1 MKKGRILGVLLAAAM
16 AFGGVTGAVG
26 TRSVKADDS
35 SKYKF
40 DKQYLLKAGDSET
53 AESPAETF
61 SFGKNG
67 KAELYKV
74 QNTKFHD
81 LNDQEI
87 SDTSDVE
94 GKHIPQT
101 ITIGNAPFEEGQ
113 ATSEGTKKKVTITS
127 VDATSYPSA
136 GYYFYK
142 FQETAGDSAGVT
154 YNTDPYYI
162 RVAVAYNSVTKALEI
177 NNVTMFNNAGQKVQ
191 GIDNF
196 YSAGK
201 LTVQKI
207 VTGNMANSDDTF
219 DVKVTF
225 TPKAGKKLKSKI
237 AGRIIDNNLGNV
249 TITDGKDEQIATFKV
264 KAGTTVVFTNIPE
277 GVSYKVEETKAKG
290 YDEPAY
296 KVNTKEGTKEVTKE
310 GNEGTIVGGN
320 TDEAIITNNKGTLI
334 DTGVFMNNLP
344 YLLVLIFAAACGV
357 GFVVS
362 KKRR

>member
-1 MKKGRILGVLLAAAM
+1 M

-26 TRSVKADDS
+26 TRSVKADGS
-35 SKYKF
+35 SNYKF
-40 DKQYLLKAGDSET
+40 DKQYLLKAGDSGT
-53 AESPAETF
+53 AKSPAETF
-61 SFGKNG
+61 LFGKNG

-74 QNTKFHD
+74 QNTKFHT
-81 LNDQEI
+81 LNDKEI
-87 SDTSDVE
+87 SDTSDVME
-94 GKHIPQT
+94 KGIPQT
-101 ITIGNAPFEEGQ
+101 ITIGNASFEEGQ
-113 ATSEGTKKKVTITS
+113 ATIQGTKKEVTITS
-127 VDATSYPSA
+127 VDATKYPSA

-162 RVAVAYNSVTKALEI
+162 RVAVAYNSDTKALEI
-177 NNVTMFNNAGQKVQ
+177 NNVTMFNNEWKKVSE
-191 GIDNF
+191 IDNF

-219 DVKVTF
+219 NVTVRF
-225 TPKAGKKLKSKI
+225 TPKEGKKLKSKI

-249 TITDGKDEQIATFKV
+249 TITDGEDEQTATFKV

-277 GVSYKVEETKAKG
+277 GVSYEVEETQANG
-290 YDEPAY
+290 YDAPAY
-296 KVNTKEGTKEVTKE
+296 KVNTKEGNT
-310 GNEGTIVGGN
+310 GTIVGGK
-320 TDEAIITNNKGTLI
+320 TDEAIITNNKGIQI

>member
-26 TRSVKADDS
+26 TRSVKADGS
-35 SKYKF
+35 SNYKF
-40 DKQYLLKAGDSET
+40 DKQYLLKAGDSGT
-53 AESPAETF
+53 AKSPAETF
-61 SFGKNG
+61 LFGKNG

-74 QNTKFHD
+74 QNTKFHT
-81 LNDQEI
+81 LNDKEI
-87 SDTSDVE
+87 SDTSDVME
-94 GKHIPQT
+94 KGIPQT
-101 ITIGNAPFEEGQ
+101 ITIGNASFEEGQ
-113 ATSEGTKKKVTITS
+113 ATIQGTKKEVTITS
-127 VDATSYPSA
+127 VDATKYPSA

-162 RVAVAYNSVTKALEI
+162 RVAVAYNSDTKALEI
-177 NNVTMFNNAGQKVQ
+177 NNVTMFNNEWKKVSE
-191 GIDNF
+191 IDNF

-219 DVKVTF
+219 NVTVRF
-225 TPKAGKKLKSKI
+225 TPKEGKKLKSKI

-249 TITDGKDEQIATFKV
+249 TITDGEDEQTTTFKV

-277 GVSYKVEETKAKG
+277 GVSYEVEETQANG
-290 YDEPAY
+290 YDAPAY
-296 KVNTKEGTKEVTKE
+296 KVNTKEGNT
-310 GNEGTIVGGN
+310 GTIVGGK
-320 TDEAIITNNKGTLI
+320 TDEAIITNNKGIQI

>member
-1 MKKGRILGVLLAAAM
+1 MKIGRILGVLLAAAM

-26 TRSVKADDS
+26 TRSVKADGS
-35 SKYKF
+35 SNYKF
-40 DKQYLLKAGDSET
+40 DKQYLLKAGDSGT
-53 AESPAETF
+53 AKSPAETF
-61 SFGKNG
+61 LFGKNG

-74 QNTKFHD
+74 QNTKFHT
-81 LNDQEI
+81 LNDKEI
-87 SDTSDVE
+87 SDTSDVME
-94 GKHIPQT
+94 KGIPQT
-101 ITIGNAPFEEGQ
+101 ITIGNASFEEGQ
-113 ATSEGTKKKVTITS
+113 ATIQGTKKEVTITS
-127 VDATSYPSA
+127 VDATKYPSA

-162 RVAVAYNSVTKALEI
+162 RVAVAYNSDTKALEI
-177 NNVTMFNNAGQKVQ
+177 NNVTMFNNEWKKVSE
-191 GIDNF
+191 IDNF

-219 DVKVTF
+219 NVTVRF
-225 TPKAGKKLKSKI
+225 TPKEGKKLKSKI

-249 TITDGKDEQIATFKV
+249 TITDGEDEQTATFKV

-277 GVSYKVEETKAKG
+277 GVSYEVEETQANG
-290 YDEPAY
+290 YDAPAY
-296 KVNTKEGTKEVTKE
+296 KVNTKEGNT
-310 GNEGTIVGGN
+310 GTIVGGK
-320 TDEAIITNNKGTLI
+320 TDEAIITNNKGIQI

>member
-26 TRSVKADDS
+26 TRSVKADGS
-35 SKYKF
+35 SNYKF
-40 DKQYLLKAGDSET
+40 DKQYLLKAGDSGT
-53 AESPAETF
+53 AKSPAETF
-61 SFGKNG
+61 LFGKNG

-74 QNTKFHD
+74 QNTKFHT
-81 LNDQEI
+81 LNDKEI
-87 SDTSDVE
+87 SDTSDVME
-94 GKHIPQT
+94 KGIPQT
-101 ITIGNAPFEEGQ
+101 ITIGNASFEEGQ
-113 ATSEGTKKKVTITS
+113 ATIQGTKKEVTITS
-127 VDATSYPSA
+127 VDATKYPSA

-162 RVAVAYNSVTKALEI
+162 RVAVAYNSDTKTLEI
-177 NNVTMFNNAGQKVQ
+177 NNVTMFNNEWKKVSE
-191 GIDNF
+191 IDNF

-219 DVKVTF
+219 NVTVRF
-225 TPKAGKKLKSKI
+225 TPKEGKKLKSKI

-249 TITDGKDEQIATFKV
+249 TITDGEDEQTATFKV

-277 GVSYKVEETKAKG
+277 GVSYEVEETQANG
-290 YDEPAY
+290 YDAPAY
-296 KVNTKEGTKEVTKE
+296 KVNTKEGNT
-310 GNEGTIVGGN
+310 GTIVGGK
-320 TDEAIITNNKGTLI
+320 TDEAIITNNKGIQI

>member
-26 TRSVKADDS
+26 TRSVKADGS
-35 SKYKF
+35 SNYKF
-40 DKQYLLKAGDSET
+40 DKQYLLKAGDSGT
-53 AESPAETF
+53 AKSPAETF
-61 SFGKNG
+61 LFGKNG

-74 QNTKFHD
+74 QNTKFHT
-81 LNDQEI
+81 LNDKEI
-87 SDTSDVE
+87 SDTSDVME
-94 GKHIPQT
+94 KGIPQT
-101 ITIGNAPFEEGQ
+101 ITIGNASFEEGQ
-113 ATSEGTKKKVTITS
+113 ATIQGTKKEVTITS
-127 VDATSYPSA
+127 VDATKYPSA

-162 RVAVAYNSVTKALEI
+162 RVAVAYNSDTKALEI
-177 NNVTMFNNAGQKVQ
+177 NNVTMFNNEWKKVSE
-191 GIDNF
+191 IDNF

-219 DVKVTF
+219 NVTVRF
-225 TPKAGKKLKSKI
+225 TPKEGKKLKSKI

-249 TITDGKDEQIATFKV
+249 TITDGEDEQTATFKV

-277 GVSYKVEETKAKG
+277 GVSYEVEETQANG
-290 YDEPAY
+290 YDAPAY
-296 KVNTKEGTKEVTKE
+296 KVNTKEGNT
-310 GNEGTIVGGN
+310 GTIVGGK
-320 TDEAIITNNKGTLI
+320 TDEAIITNNKGIQI

-362 KKRR
+362 KNRR

>member
-26 TRSVKADDS
+26 TRSVKADGS
-35 SKYKF
+35 SNYKF

-74 QNTKFHD
+74 QNTKFHT
-81 LNDQEI
+81 LNDKEI
-87 SDTSDVE
+87 SDTSDVME
-94 GKHIPQT
+94 KGIPQT
-101 ITIGNAPFEEGQ
+101 ITIGNASFEKGQ
-113 ATSEGTKKKVTITS
+113 ATSQGTKKEVTITS
-127 VDATSYPSA
+127 VDAAKYPSA

-162 RVAVAYNSVTKALEI
+162 RVAVAYNSDTKALEI
-177 NNVTMFNNAGQKVQ
+177 NNVTMFNNEWKKVSE
-191 GIDNF
+191 IDNF

-225 TPKAGKKLKSKI
+225 TPKAGTKLRSTI
-237 AGRIIDNNLGNV
+237 AGSTSDTSLGNV
-249 TITDGKDEQIATFKV
+249 TITGNEDGQTAKFKV
-264 KAGTTVVFTNIPE
+264 KAETEVEFTNIPE
-277 GVSYKVEETKAKG
+277 GVSYKVEETRANG
-290 YDEPAY
+290 YDAPAY
-296 KVNTKEGTKEVTKE
+296 KVNTKEGNK
-310 GNEGTIVGGN
+310 GTIVGGN
-320 TDEAIITNNKGTLI
+320 TDKAIITNNKETLI
-334 DTGVFMNNLP
+334 DAGVFMNNLP

>member
-26 TRSVKADDS
+26 TRSVKADGS
-35 SKYKF
+35 SNYKF
-40 DKQYLLKAGDSET
+40 DKQYLLKAGDSGT
-53 AESPAETF
+53 AKSPAETF
-61 SFGKNG
+61 LFGKNG

-74 QNTKFHD
+74 QNTKFHT
-81 LNDQEI
+81 LNDKEI
-87 SDTSDVE
+87 SDTSDDME
-94 GKHIPQT
+94 KGIPQT
-101 ITIGNAPFEEGQ
+101 ITIGNASFEEGQ
-113 ATSEGTKKKVTITS
+113 ATIQGTKKEVTITS
-127 VDATSYPSA
+127 VDATKYPSA

-162 RVAVAYNSVTKALEI
+162 RVAVAYNSDTKALEI
-177 NNVTMFNNAGQKVQ
+177 NNVTMFYNEWKKVSE
-191 GIDNF
+191 IDNF

-219 DVKVTF
+219 NVTVRF
-225 TPKAGKKLKSKI
+225 TPKEGKKLKSKI

-249 TITDGKDEQIATFKV
+249 TITDGEDEQTATFKV

-277 GVSYKVEETKAKG
+277 GVSYEVEETQANG
-290 YDEPAY
+290 YDAPAY
-296 KVNTKEGTKEVTKE
+296 KVNTKEGNT
-310 GNEGTIVGGN
+310 GTIVGGK
-320 TDEAIITNNKGTLI
+320 TDEAIITNNKGIQI

>member
-26 TRSVKADDS
+26 TRSVKADGS
-35 SKYKF
+35 SNYKF
-40 DKQYLLKAGDSET
+40 DKQYLLKAGDSGT
-53 AESPAETF
+53 AKSPAETLL
-61 SFGKNG
+61 FGKNG

-74 QNTKFHD
+74 QNTKFHT
-81 LNDQEI
+81 LNDKEI
-87 SDTSDVE
+87 SDTSDVME
-94 GKHIPQT
+94 KGIPQT
-101 ITIGNAPFEEGQ
+101 ITIGNASFEEGQ
-113 ATSEGTKKKVTITS
+113 ATIQGTKKEVTITS
-127 VDATSYPSA
+127 VDATKYPSA

-162 RVAVAYNSVTKALEI
+162 RVAVAYNSDTKALEI
-177 NNVTMFNNAGQKVQ
+177 NNVTMFNNEWKKVSE
-191 GIDNF
+191 IDNF

-219 DVKVTF
+219 NVTVRF
-225 TPKAGKKLKSKI
+225 TPKEGKKLKSKI

-249 TITDGKDEQIATFKV
+249 TITDGEDEQTATFKV

-277 GVSYKVEETKAKG
+277 GVSYEVEETQANG
-290 YDEPAY
+290 YDAPAY
-296 KVNTKEGTKEVTKE
+296 KVNTKEGNT
-310 GNEGTIVGGN
+310 GTIVGGK
-320 TDEAIITNNKGTLI
+320 TDEAIITNNKGIQI

>member
-26 TRSVKADDS
+26 TRSVKADGS
-35 SKYKF
+35 SNYKF
-40 DKQYLLKAGDSET
+40 DKQYLLKAGDRGT
-53 AESPAETF
+53 AKSPAETF
-61 SFGKNG
+61 LFGKNG

-74 QNTKFHD
+74 QNTKFHT
-81 LNDQEI
+81 LNDKEI
-87 SDTSDVE
+87 SDTSDVME
-94 GKHIPQT
+94 KGIPQT
-101 ITIGNAPFEEGQ
+101 ITIGNASFEEGQ
-113 ATSEGTKKKVTITS
+113 ATIQGTKKEVTITS
-127 VDATSYPSA
+127 VDATKYPSA

-162 RVAVAYNSVTKALEI
+162 RVAVAYNSDTKALEI
-177 NNVTMFNNAGQKVQ
+177 NNVTMFNNEWKKVSE
-191 GIDNF
+191 IDNF

-219 DVKVTF
+219 NVTVRF
-225 TPKAGKKLKSKI
+225 TPKEGKKLKSKI

-249 TITDGKDEQIATFKV
+249 TITDGEDEQTATFKV

-277 GVSYKVEETKAKG
+277 GVSYEVEETQANG
-290 YDEPAY
+290 YDAPAY
-296 KVNTKEGTKEVTKE
+296 KVNTKEGNT
-310 GNEGTIVGGN
+310 GTIVGGK
-320 TDEAIITNNKGTLI
+320 TDEAIITNNKGIQI

>member
-26 TRSVKADDS
+26 TRSVKADGS
-35 SKYKF
+35 SNYKF
-40 DKQYLLKAGDSET
+40 DKQYLLKAGDSGT
-53 AESPAETF
+53 AKSPAETF
-61 SFGKNG
+61 LFGKNG

-74 QNTKFHD
+74 QNTKFHT
-81 LNDQEI
+81 LNDKEI
-87 SDTSDVE
+87 SDTSDVME
-94 GKHIPQT
+94 KGIPQT
-101 ITIGNAPFEEGQ
+101 ITIGNASFEEGQ
-113 ATSEGTKKKVTITS
+113 ATIQGTKKEVTITS
-127 VDATSYPSA
+127 VDATKYPSA

-162 RVAVAYNSVTKALEI
+162 RVAVAYNSDTKALEI
-177 NNVTMFNNAGQKVQ
+177 NNVTMFNNEWKKVSE
-191 GIDNF
+191 IDNF

-207 VTGNMANSDDTF
+207 VTGNMANSDDKF
-219 DVKVTF
+219 NVTVRF
-225 TPKAGKKLKSKI
+225 TPKEGKKLKSKI

-249 TITDGKDEQIATFKV
+249 TITDGEDEQTATFKV

-277 GVSYKVEETKAKG
+277 GVSYEVEETQANG
-290 YDEPAY
+290 YDAPAY
-296 KVNTKEGTKEVTKE
+296 KVNTKEGNT
-310 GNEGTIVGGN
+310 GTIVGGK
-320 TDEAIITNNKGTLI
+320 TDEAIITNNKGIQI

>member
-26 TRSVKADDS
+26 TRSVKADGS
-35 SKYKF
+35 SNYKF
-40 DKQYLLKAGDSET
+40 DKQYLLKAGDSGT
-53 AESPAETF
+53 AKSPAETF
-61 SFGKNG
+61 LFGKNG

-74 QNTKFHD
+74 QNTKFHT
-81 LNDQEI
+81 LNDKEI
-87 SDTSDVE
+87 SDTSDVME
-94 GKHIPQT
+94 KGIPQT
-101 ITIGNAPFEEGQ
+101 ITIGNASFEEGQ
-113 ATSEGTKKKVTITS
+113 ATIQGTKKEVTITS
-127 VDATSYPSA
+127 VDATKYPSA

-162 RVAVAYNSVTKALEI
+162 RVAVAYNSDTKALEI
-177 NNVTMFNNAGQKVQ
+177 NNVTMFNNEWKKVSE
-191 GIDNF
+191 IDNF

-207 VTGNMANSDDTF
+207 VTGNIANSDDTF
-219 DVKVTF
+219 NVTVRF
-225 TPKAGKKLKSKI
+225 TPKEGKKLKSKI

-249 TITDGKDEQIATFKV
+249 TITDGEDEQTATFKV

-277 GVSYKVEETKAKG
+277 GVSYEVEETQANG
-290 YDEPAY
+290 YDAPAY
-296 KVNTKEGTKEVTKE
+296 KVNTKEGNT
-310 GNEGTIVGGN
+310 GTIVGGK
-320 TDEAIITNNKGTLI
+320 TDEAIITNNKGIQI

>member
-16 AFGGVTGAVG
+16 AFGGITGAVG
-26 TRSVKADDS
+26 TRSVKADGS
-35 SKYKF
+35 SKYMF
-40 DKQYLLKAGDSET
+40 DKQYLLKAGDSDT
-53 AESPAETF
+53 AKSPAETF
-61 SFGKNG
+61 LFGNNG
-67 KAELYKV
+67 EAKLYKV

-87 SDTSDVE
+87 SDVK
-94 GKHIPQT
+94 GKRIPQT

-113 ATSEGTKKKVTITS
+113 ATSEGTKKKVTITPA
-127 VDATSYPSA
+127 DATIYPSA

-142 FQETAGDSAGVT
+142 FQETAGNSAGVT

-162 RVAVAYNSVTKALEI
+162 RVAVAYNSDTKALEI
-177 NNVTMFNNAGQKVQ
+177 NNVTMFNNEWKKVSE
-191 GIDNF
+191 IDNF

-219 DVKVTF
+219 NVTVTF
-225 TPKAGKKLKSKI
+225 TPKAGTKLRSKI
-237 AGRIIDNNLGNV
+237 AGRIIDTNLGNV
-249 TITDGKDEQIATFKV
+249 TITGGEDEQTATFKV
-264 KAGTTVVFTNIPE
+264 KAGTTVLFTNIPE
-277 GVSYKVEETKAKG
+277 GVSYKVEETQAKG

-296 KVNTKEGTKEVTKE
+296 KVNTQE
-310 GNEGTIVGGN
+310 GNEGTIVGGK
-320 TDEAIITNNKGTLI
+320 TDEAIITNNKGIQI

>member
-26 TRSVKADDS
+26 TRSVKADGS
-35 SKYKF
+35 SNYKF
-40 DKQYLLKAGDSET
+40 DKQYLLKAGDSGT
-53 AESPAETF
+53 AKSPAETF
-61 SFGKNG
+61 LFGKNG

-74 QNTKFHD
+74 QNTKFHT
-81 LNDQEI
+81 LNDKEI
-87 SDTSDVE
+87 SDTSDVME
-94 GKHIPQT
+94 KGIPQT
-101 ITIGNAPFEEGQ
+101 ITIGNASFEEGQ
-113 ATSEGTKKKVTITS
+113 ATIQGTKKEVTITS
-127 VDATSYPSA
+127 VDATKYPSA

-162 RVAVAYNSVTKALEI
+162 RVAVVYNSDTKALEI
-177 NNVTMFNNAGQKVQ
+177 NNVTMFNNEWKKVSE
-191 GIDNF
+191 IDNF

-207 VTGNMANSDDTF
+207 VTGNIANSDDTF
-219 DVKVTF
+219 NVTVRF
-225 TPKAGKKLKSKI
+225 TPEEGKKLKSKI

-249 TITDGKDEQIATFKV
+249 TITDGEDEQTATFKV

-277 GVSYKVEETKAKG
+277 GVSYEVEETQANG
-290 YDEPAY
+290 YDAPAY
-296 KVNTKEGTKEVTKE
+296 KVNTKEGNT
-310 GNEGTIVGGN
+310 GTIVGGK
-320 TDEAIITNNKGTLI
+320 TDEAIITNNKGIQI

>member
-26 TRSVKADDS
+26 TRSVKADGS
-35 SKYKF
+35 SNYKF
-40 DKQYLLKAGDSET
+40 DKQYLLKAGDSGT
-53 AESPAETF
+53 AKSPAETF
-61 SFGKNG
+61 LFGKNG

-74 QNTKFHD
+74 QNTKFHT
-81 LNDQEI
+81 LNDKEI
-87 SDTSDVE
+87 SDTSDVME
-94 GKHIPQT
+94 KGIPQT
-101 ITIGNAPFEEGQ
+101 ITIGNASFEEGQ
-113 ATSEGTKKKVTITS
+113 ATIQGTKKEVTITS
-127 VDATSYPSA
+127 VDATKYPSA

-162 RVAVAYNSVTKALEI
+162 RVAVAYNSDTKALEI
-177 NNVTMFNNAGQKVQ
+177 NNVTMFNNEWKKMSE
-191 GIDNF
+191 IDNF

-219 DVKVTF
+219 NVTVRF
-225 TPKAGKKLKSKI
+225 TPKEGKKLKSKI

-249 TITDGKDEQIATFKV
+249 TITDGEDEQTATFKV

-277 GVSYKVEETKAKG
+277 GVSYEVEETQANG
-290 YDEPAY
+290 YDAPAY
-296 KVNTKEGTKEVTKE
+296 KVNTKEGNT
-310 GNEGTIVGGN
+310 GTIVGGK
-320 TDEAIITNNKGTLI
+320 TDEAIITNNKGIQI

>member
-26 TRSVKADDS
+26 TRSVKADGS
-35 SKYKF
+35 SNYKF
-40 DKQYLLKAGDSET
+40 DKQYLLKAGDSGT
-53 AESPAETF
+53 AKSPAETF
-61 SFGKNG
+61 LFGKNG

-74 QNTKFHD
+74 QNTKFHT
-81 LNDQEI
+81 LNDKEI
-87 SDTSDVE
+87 SDTSDVME
-94 GKHIPQT
+94 KGIPQT
-101 ITIGNAPFEEGQ
+101 ITIGNASFEEGQ
-113 ATSEGTKKKVTITS
+113 ATIQGTKKEVTITS
-127 VDATSYPSA
+127 VDATKYPSA

-162 RVAVAYNSVTKALEI
+162 RVAVAYNSDTKALEI
-177 NNVTMFNNAGQKVQ
+177 NNVTMFNNEWKKVSE
-191 GIDNF
+191 IDNF

-219 DVKVTF
+219 NVTVRF
-225 TPKAGKKLKSKI
+225 TPKEGKKLKSKI

-249 TITDGKDEQIATFKV
+249 TITDGEDEQTATFKV

-277 GVSYKVEETKAKG
+277 GVSYEVEETQANG
-290 YDEPAY
+290 YDAPAY
-296 KVNTKEGTKEVTKE
+296 KVNTKEGNT
-310 GNEGTIVGGN
+310 GTIVGGK
-320 TDEAIITNNKGTLI
+320 TDEAIITNNKGIQI

-357 GFVVS
+357 
-362 KKRR
+362 